1 VAFNSNFHSVAPVQG
16 ACLEPTR
23 HYGAKTARD
32 FIFVVLDA
40 FRLVVATAV
49 CFSEAANAIGGA
61 LV

>member
-1 VAFNSNFHSVAPVQG
+1 M
-16 ACLEPTR
+16 R
-23 HYGAKTARD
+23 HYGAKTARG

-61 LV
+61 SVKPDAVGGTLNWSI